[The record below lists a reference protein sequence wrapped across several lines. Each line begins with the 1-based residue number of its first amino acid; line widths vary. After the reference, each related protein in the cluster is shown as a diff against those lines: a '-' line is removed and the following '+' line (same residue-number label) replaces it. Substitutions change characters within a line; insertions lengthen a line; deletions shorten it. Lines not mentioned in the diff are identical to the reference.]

1 MYKIFNSSL
10 SSRLK
15 PDFRNGSS
23 SLPRNSSKFTRI
35 PKLNFV
41 NFSVPTTPADSATW
55 DNSVDSLDKNFLRKR
70 EFTSSSSSVEEQV
83 PGRSFMK
90 KTRSRLSLNLG
101 VFDESPIKSPNLIP
115 KFLRASFTKL
125 MLKDRAKTPEKVRDE
140 EPMSLPSFSSDT
152 IFDDPN
158 CFCDSPKTPISQYS
172 PATKEF
178 VNESLEK
185 GMPIIPFPMPTMLIA
200 ENHIKSTK
208 QNNKDPKSRKG
219 SIVNFETPKDLVKET
234 NNKNRSTVREEVH
247 KKSLDKLLNEA
258 KHELE
263 QESQRKRKV
272 SNI

>member
-1 MYKIFNSSL
+1 M
-10 SSRLK
+10 
-15 PDFRNGSS
+15 
-23 SLPRNSSKFTRI
+23 
-35 PKLNFV
+35 
-41 NFSVPTTPADSATW
+41 
-55 DNSVDSLDKNFLRKR
+55 
-70 EFTSSSSSVEEQV
+70 EEQV

-125 MLKDRAKTPEKVRDE
+125 MLRDRAKTPEKTIRDE

-152 IFDDPN
+152 IFDDSN
-158 CFCDSPKTPISQYS
+158 CFCDSPKSPISQYS

-208 QNNKDPKSRKG
+208 QNNKDSKSRKG
-219 SIVNFETPKDLVKET
+219 SIVNFETPKDFDNVTKSE
-234 NNKNRSTVREEVH
+234 NNLDVGEELR

-263 QESQRKRKV
+263 QETQRKRKV
-272 SNI
+272 